1 MQLTLKRSMRL
12 IVGIVCVLVPGTAR
26 AHHEAIFG
34 PQSALVLTP
43 DRYATAQV
51 FTRRAGAGDERTQ
64 ETTGVVGAGFA
75 PFEKPL
81 SFSVVV
87 PFSAIT
93 TLGRGPTRAG
103 LEDIVLGMRYKLELP
118 GSRPGGHSYLVGVGA
133 VEFPTATVDHAFLKG
148 APGVVGAGLY
158 GLESGRFSV
167 IGYGF
172 VHRHG
177 VYEGVRESGNVF
189 LGGGAA
195 WTPLDDADTGRLVSL
210 QLGVSRETTF
220 AEERRGVRVDDS
232 GGWSLLAHPTIVWGL
247 SRRVLVFALTSLPLA
262 QRWRDAAAEDRFRIG
277 GGALIVFGG

>member
-1 MQLTLKRSMRL
+1 MRMTHRSTGL
-12 IVGIVCVLVPGTAR
+12 VVGIFCLLAPGAAG

-43 DRYATAQV
+43 DKYGTAQV
-51 FTRRAGAGDERTQ
+51 FTRRAGSGDERTQ
-64 ETTGVVGAGFA
+64 ETTAVVGAGFA

-81 SFSVVV
+81 SFSIVV
-87 PFSAIT
+87 PFSAVT

-103 LEDIVLGMRYKLELP
+103 LEDVVFGMRYRLELP
-118 GSRPGGHSYLVGVGA
+118 GSGSGGHSYLVGVGA
-133 VEFPTATVDHAFLKG
+133 VEVPTATVDHPFLKG

-158 GLESGRFSV
+158 GLEAGPFSV

-195 WTPLDDADTGRLVSL
+195 WTPVDDPNTGRIVSL
-210 QLGVSRETTF
+210 QLGISRETTL
-220 AEERRGVRVDDS
+220 AEERGGVRVHDS
-232 GGWSLLAHPTIVWGL
+232 GGWSLLVHPTIVWGV
-247 SRRVLVFALTSLPLA
+247 SRRVLVFALTSLPVA
-262 QRWRDAAAEDRFRIG
+262 QQWRAVAEEDRFRV
-277 GGALIVFGG
+277 GAGAVIVFGA